1 MYDIA
6 IIGAGPAGLNA
17 SIYAARYGLKAV
29 VIGAVTGGLAGT
41 THEIGN
47 WLGTEKITG
56 FELVQ
61 NMVKHAKSYGTPII
75 ERVVENIKKIDNG
88 FEVEIAGTDPV
99 QSRTVLLATGTTHRH
114 LGLPNEAKFIGK
126 GVSYCA
132 TCDGFFY
139 RGKTVAVVGG
149 NDAAAMAA
157 SYLGD
162 IAEKVY
168 LVYRKEPLRAEQFW
182 QNAIAKNPK
191 IEIIYNTVVK
201 DVFGEGKVAS
211 IKVADVAGQEKDLAV
226 DGIFIEI
233 GSEPN
238 SDLFRDLGVES
249 DEQGFIK
256 IKNDG
261 STTTEGIWAAGDLT
275 DGSNKF
281 RQIVTAAAEGAIATA
296 SISKYLK
303 QKLAV

>member
-17 SIYAARYGLKAV
+17 SIYAARYGLKPV

-41 THEIGN
+41 THEVGN

-56 FELVQ
+56 FALAQ
-61 NMVKHAKSYGTPII
+61 NMVKHVKSYGTPII
-75 ERVVENIKKIDNG
+75 ERMVKSIKKNDSG
-88 FEVEIAGTDPV
+88 FELAVAGSEAV
-99 QSRTVLLATGTTHRH
+99 QAKTLLLATGTSHRR
-114 LGLPNEAKFIGK
+114 LGLPNEEKFIGK

-139 RGKTVAVVGG
+139 RDKIVAVAGG
-149 NDAAAMAA
+149 NDSAATAA
-157 SYLGD
+157 LYLGD

-168 LVYRKEPLRAEQFW
+168 IIYRKELLRAEQIW
-182 QNAIAKNPK
+182 RDAIAKNPK
-191 IEIIYNTVVK
+191 IEIIYNTVID
-201 DVFGEGKVAS
+201 DVFGGEKVS
-211 IKVADVAGQEKDLAV
+211 GIKISNNSGESKEIML
-226 DGIFIEI
+226 DGVFVEI

-238 SDLFRDLGVES
+238 SGLFKDLNVES

-256 IKNDG
+256 IKSDG
-261 STTTEGIWAAGDLT
+261 STTAEGIWAAGDLT

-281 RQIVTAAAEGAIATA
+281 KQIITAASEGAIAAA
-296 SISKYLK
+296 SVSEYLK
-303 QKLAV
+303 K

>member
-17 SIYAARYGLKAV
+17 SIYAARYGLKPV

-56 FELVQ
+56 FELAQ
-61 NMVKHAKSYGTPII
+61 NMLSHAKSYNTPVI
-75 ERVVENIKKIDNG
+75 ERMVEDIKKAEVG
-88 FEVEIAGTDPV
+88 FEITVAG
-99 QSRTVLLATGTTHRH
+99 SEMINAKTVLLATGTSHRH

-126 GVSYCA
+126 GLSYCA

-139 RGKTVAVVGG
+139 RDKVVAVIGG

-157 SYLGD
+157 AYLGD
-162 IAEKVY
+162 IAKKVY
-168 LVYRKEPLRAEQFW
+168 LIYRKEPLRAEQVW
-182 QNAIAKNPK
+182 QDTIAKNSK
-191 IEIIYNTVVK
+191 IEIIYNTVVD
-201 DVFGEGKVAS
+201 DVYGEEKVS
-211 IKVADVAGQEKDLAV
+211 HIKVSDNQGESKDLVV
-226 DGIFIEI
+226 DGVFVEI

-238 SDLFRDLGVES
+238 SDLFKELNVES

-256 IKNDG
+256 IKSDG
-261 STTTEGIWAAGDLT
+261 STTADGIWAAGDLT

-281 RQIVTAAAEGAIATA
+281 RQIITAASEGAIAAA

-303 QKLAV
+303 QKSVA